1 MFVRIFCFV
10 FILFTLIALTDLR
23 LDAPP
28 ARRVQQLL
36 FLRQVEIKSFVV
48 VVVLRS
54 TAFRL

>member
-48 VVVLRS
+48 VVLRS